1 MAKPFMNE
9 DFLLETP
16 TARTLYHEYAASQPI
31 LDYHCH
37 LPPADI
43 AANQPFR
50 NITEI
55 WLSGDHYKWRFLR
68 SAGVTEDY
76 ITGDQPDQEKFRKFC
91 EVLPMAIGNPLYHW
105 CHLELRRFFGLET
118 RVSADTADALW
129 EACNAKLQQPEFF
142 ARGLMLSANVRAVCT
157 TDDPIDDLVHH
168 QTIAADG
175 SFTVKVLPTFR
186 PDRSFNI
193 DRPDYLDYLVK
204 LGEVSGVAIHRFVDV
219 LQALDARMD
228 YFSGHGCRLS
238 DHGLDHAPWYEEA
251 TEAELDAILAKRL
264 NGGGLTS
271 KEVEQYKTAI
281 LLHVGREY
289 AKRDWAMQLHIG
301 AQRNNNTRM
310 FKALGPD
317 TGWDSISD
325 HGSVSW
331 KLARTLDALNNDGL
345 LPRTILYCLNPIHNE
360 VLGTMIGN
368 FQEGRVIGKIQF
380 GSGWWFNDQK
390 DGMIRQLT
398 ALASLGNL
406 GAFVGMLTDSRS
418 FLSYTRHEYF
428 RRILC
433 NLIGGWV
440 ENGEY
445 PQDWAPLK
453 RIVEGICYGN
463 ASRYFG
469 LATDSSA
476 FATRE
481 IS

>member
-1 MAKPFMNE
+1 MAKPFMDE

-16 TARTLYHEYAASQPI
+16 TARTLYHEYAAPQPI

-37 LPPADI
+37 LPPAEI
-43 AANQPFR
+43 AGNKQFR

-55 WLSGDHYKWRFLR
+55 WLGGDHYKWRFMR
-68 SAGVTEDY
+68 SAGVPEEF
-76 ITGDQPDQEKFRKFC
+76 ITGHQPDQEKFRRFC
-91 EVLPMAIGNPLYHW
+91 AVLPLAVGNPLYHW
-105 CHLELRRFFGLET
+105 CHLELRRFFGLDT
-118 RVSADTADALW
+118 LVSAETADALW
-129 EACNAKLQQPEFF
+129 EACNAKLKQPEFF
-142 ARGLMLSANVRAVCT
+142 ARGLMLGANVRAVCT
-157 TDDPIDDLVHH
+157 TDDPIDDLANH
-168 QTIAADG
+168 QAIAADS

-193 DRPDYLDYLVK
+193 DRADYADYLRK
-204 LGEVSGVAIHRFVDV
+204 LGEVSGVAIHRFADV
-219 LQALDARMD
+219 LRALDARLHH
-228 YFSGHGCRLS
+228 FAQHGCRLS
-238 DHGLDHAPWYEEA
+238 DHGIDVAMFYEEA

-264 NGGGLTS
+264 NGGTLTPQ
-271 KEVEQYKTAI
+271 EIEQYKTAV

-289 AKRDWAMQLHIG
+289 AKRDWAMQLHMS
-301 AQRNNNTRM
+301 ALRNNNTRM
-310 FKALGPD
+310 FNVLGPD

-325 HGSVSW
+325 GLVAA
-331 KLARTLDALNNDGL
+331 KLSRTLDALARDDL
-345 LPRTILYCLNPIHNE
+345 LPRTILYGLNPIHNE

-368 FQEGRVIGKIQF
+368 FQDGRVFGKIQF

-390 DGMIRQLT
+390 DGMIRQMT

-445 PQDWAPLK
+445 PQDWAQLQ

-469 LATDSSA
+469 LGVD
-476 FATRE
+476 
-481 IS
+481 